1 MAEKIINQIKKQ
13 AEDQGELEELDI
25 QEIRIEQLTQ
35 EITESLKK
43 HQKLKTLA
51 ITCCGLKQ
59 LNGLPAMDQLEVLML
74 EGNCLDGSALK
85 YISENFK
92 NIICLSLAENQIKSL
107 EELQV
112 LKNLSSLQQ
121 LDLSDNEVEQQA
133 GYHQKIFE
141 MLPNLQVLDNKNKD
155 GKGIEYSDEDNDFE
169 EGIGSDSEFND
180 DEDEDEDEEESE
192 DESPKPQKKTK
203 K

>member
-1 MAEKIINQIKKQ
+1 MAEKIINLIKKQ
-13 AEDQGELEELDI
+13 ADEQGQLEELDI
-25 QEIRIEQLTQ
+25 SEIKIDQLTT
-35 EITESLKK
+35 EITENLKK
-43 HQKLKTLA
+43 HQKLQSLA
-51 ITCCGLKQ
+51 ITSCGLKT
-59 LNGLPAMDQLEVLML
+59 LKGLPTMDSLEVLIL
-74 EGNCLDGSALK
+74 EGNQLDGSAIK
-85 YISENFK
+85 YICENFQ
-92 NIICLSLAENQIKSL
+92 NLICLSLAGNQIKSL
-107 EELQV
+107 EELQI

-121 LDLSDNEVEQQA
+121 LDLSDNEVELQA

-155 GKGIEYSDEDNDFE
+155 GKEIEYSDEDNGEE

-180 DEDEDEDEEESE
+180 DEEDDEEESE